1 MYYDRGI
8 KSQGG
13 FSMDMK
19 DQKQAKEIAEQ
30 RMFIIAPLLDCTL
43 SPDEYYKKRM
53 EVAESNEVCTRTVQ
67 RYVDAYSEYGIDGLK
82 PKGKIPDKNP
92 VITEEILQ
100 EAIRLRR
107 EVPSR
112 SAPTIIKILEL
123 EGRVEPDTLKR
134 TTLQRALA
142 KAGYSH
148 EMMKVYQDHGYGSQR
163 FARVHRCDL
172 WQGDIKYGPVLNIN
186 GKPQPT
192 YMSCIIDDATRY
204 IIHAEFYGDMEQSI
218 VEDTLKKG
226 IQKFGLARRIYFD
239 NGSQYRTHW
248 MKRACSLL
256 GIRLLY
262 AKPGNPQGKGKQ
274 ERFNHTVDS
283 FIDEINIKKPESI
296 EELNRLFNAW
306 LAECY
311 HSRIHSALGITPEQ
325 AFKSDSMPL
334 RYPDEAILATAFL
347 HCETRK
353 VNKSGCI
360 SFMGK
365 DYDVGVAYAGQ
376 QVDVVYDPQNIS
388 KVRIEAKDHEPF
400 YAEPAKVGTHVA
412 KKPKRKDIE
421 PVQADS
427 SRLLDAVSKSADE
440 KERRNIISY
449 SQVLEETENV

>member
-1 MYYDRGI
+1 
-8 KSQGG
+8 
-13 FSMDMK
+13 
-19 DQKQAKEIAEQ
+19 
-30 RMFIIAPLLDCTL
+30 
-43 SPDEYYKKRM
+43 
-53 EVAESNEVCTRTVQ
+53 
-67 RYVDAYSEYGIDGLK
+67 
-82 PKGKIPDKNP
+82 
-92 VITEEILQ
+92 
-100 EAIRLRR
+100 
-107 EVPSR
+107 
-112 SAPTIIKILEL
+112 
-123 EGRVEPDTLKR
+123 
-134 TTLQRALA
+134 
-142 KAGYSH
+142 
-148 EMMKVYQDHGYGSQR
+148 
-163 FARVHRCDL
+163 
-172 WQGDIKYGPVLNIN
+172 
-186 GKPQPT
+186 
-192 YMSCIIDDATRY
+192 MSCIIDDATRY

-248 MKRACSLL
+248 MKRACGLL

-262 AKPGNPQGKGKQ
+262 AKPRNPQGKGKQ

-412 KKPKRKDIE
+412 KKPKRKDIK